1 MAHPLLVPY
10 LPMMSVLTS
19 TDPLATMD
27 SLASPV
33 AQGACVHD
41 FHVLDGLL
49 ATTERRVPPNTSSHA
64 RLCVADSLRVSD
76 DQLI

>member
-1 MAHPLLVPY
+1 MVPF
-10 LPMMSVLTS
+10 LPMMSVLMS
-19 TDPLATMD
+19 TDPLASMD

-49 ATTERRVPPNTSSHA
+49 ATT
-64 RLCVADSLRVSD
+64 
-76 DQLI
+76 